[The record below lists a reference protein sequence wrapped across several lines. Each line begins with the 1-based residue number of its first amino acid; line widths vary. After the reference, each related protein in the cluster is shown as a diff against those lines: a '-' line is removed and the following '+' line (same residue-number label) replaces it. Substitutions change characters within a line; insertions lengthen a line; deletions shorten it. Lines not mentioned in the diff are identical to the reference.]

1 MIDIRLP
8 ADVLFSLGP
17 IGVTNGHV
25 TAFTITLIF
34 TFFAVLMRLRLS
46 LVPGRIQAAF
56 EMLTEFLMDQLESAF
71 GDRKRAEKFFPLL
84 MTCML
89 FILIAN
95 QFSLIPLVSNIV
107 IGDVP
112 LFRTPTSDLAMTF
125 ALGLFI
131 VILANVLALSISPLH
146 HIGNFIRIAPLFKAR
161 SAGQFA
167 QAVLDVML
175 GGLDIIGE
183 IAKVLSLSGRLFG
196 NIFAGEVM
204 VVVISGLSA
213 YTQFLAPIPFY
224 FLSLFS
230 GVIQAFVF
238 VLLATQFIAG
248 SVNSALESRQPA
260 EATK

>member
-8 ADVLFSLGP
+8 ADVLFSIGP
-17 IGVTNGHV
+17 VNVTNGHL
-25 TAFTITLIF
+25 TAFTITLLFGVI
-34 TFFAVLMRLRLS
+34 ALAMRSRIS
-46 LVPGRIQAAF
+46 LVPGRVQVAF
-56 EMLTEFLMDQLESAF
+56 EMLTEFLMGQLESAF
-71 GDRKRAEKFFPLL
+71 GDRRRAEKFFPLL

-95 QFSLIPLVSNIV
+95 QFSLIPFVSNIV
-107 IGDVP
+107 VGEVP
-112 LFRTPTSDLAMTF
+112 LFRTPTSDLAMTL
-125 ALGLFI
+125 ALALFI
-131 VILANVLALSISPLH
+131 VGLANVLALSIAPLH

-161 SAGQFA
+161 SVGEFA
-167 QAVLDVML
+167 KAVLDVLL

-183 IAKVLSLSGRLFG
+183 LAKVLSLSGRLFG

-204 VVVISGLSA
+204 VAVISGLSA

-230 GVIQAFVF
+230 GLIQAFVF
-238 VLLATQFIAG
+238 VLLSTQFIAG

-260 EATK
+260 EASA